1 MNIITTRRIC
11 QSFFLVLFVWLC
23 VVTRLGDGWW
33 VLSGWPVNWFLELD
47 PLVALTIWVTT
58 GTVYAGLAWAV
69 VTVVLTIFLGRFFC
83 GWVCPFGALH
93 QLVGYLA
100 ERGLPLA
107 ERIRRRRFHR
117 AQNIK
122 YLILI
127 FLLSSLLW
135 HVAGYRQPAP
145 TALVGLLDPLALFTR
160 SMDLLLLPL
169 VLPVWESAPAR
180 FYQSGV
186 LLFSVFATAVALN
199 LKNPRFFCRFVCP
212 LGALLALL
220 SRWQVWR
227 VGKVETPCS
236 NCQRCD
242 ARCEGACNPS
252 ATIYSHEC
260 VLCMNCLKVCPDQV
274 MGYGFDTPV
283 DGERRAP
290 DLQRRALIAS
300 AASGL
305 VLQPLLHLD
314 NALAGTRQPAPIRPP
329 GALAE
334 DAFLARCVRCG
345 ICMRVCPT
353 NIIQPAGPGYGLQGL
368 WTPVLN
374 FQIGTSGCQPHC
386 IACGHVCPT
395 SAIRPLHLD
404 ERLGINAYA
413 AAGPLR
419 TGMAFVDRGRCLPWA
434 MGTPCIVCQENCP
447 VSPKAITTDT
457 VFEPVRTSTALTV
470 AAVEADTFTLAGVTL
485 PPSRYA
491 SGDYY
496 LQVGHRQARRIVTH
510 AGQRLTVVSEP
521 PGDLP
526 QTGENA
532 KIVVKLQRPYV
543 DPRRCI
549 GCGICQHE
557 CPVHTMRAIRVTAEN
572 ASRSRSAQ
580 MVL

>member
-11 QSFFLVLFVWLC
+11 QSFFLVLFIWLC

-33 VLSGWPVNWFLELD
+33 ALSGWPVNWFLELD

-100 ERGLPLA
+100 ERGLPPA

-145 TALVGLLDPLALFTR
+145 TALVGLLDPLALFRR
-160 SMDLLLLPL
+160 SLDLLLLPL
-169 VLPVWESAPAR
+169 VPPAWDSAPAR
-180 FYQSGV
+180 FYQSGL
-186 LLFSVFATAVALN
+186 LLFAVFASAVMLN

-220 SRWQVWR
+220 SRWQLWR
-227 VGKVETPCS
+227 VGKIETPCS
-236 NCQRCD
+236 NCLRCD

-274 MGYGFDTPV
+274 MGYGLDTPA

-345 ICMRVCPT
+345 ICMRICPT

-395 SAIRPLHLD
+395 AAIRPLNLD
-404 ERLGINAYA
+404 ERLGIKAYA

-447 VSPKAITTDT
+447 VSPKAITTET
-457 VFEPVRTSTALTV
+457 VFEPLRTAASLSV
-470 AAVEADTFTLAGVTL
+470 AAIEADTFTLSGATL

-491 SGDYY
+491 SGDYF
-496 LQVGHRQARRIVTH
+496 LQVADRPPRRIVTH

-521 PGDLP
+521 KGDLP
-526 QTGENA
+526 QTGESA
-532 KIVVKLQRPYV
+532 KLVVKLQRPYV

-557 CPVHTMRAIRVTAEN
+557 CPVHTTRAIRVTAEN